1 METENSLSTEYQNE
15 IFPNKSAQL
24 DCLNVEP
31 DNMNHNI
38 MDVYLKKHKLDLKII
53 PTRNMIK
60 LSDLKSRFQLSA
72 DFSNLTTSNTMIQ
85 LESFT
90 TTTPTAS
97 SSSQPSP
104 NNSSSIDDLS
114 SIEISNKAMLSTS
127 VESTEFEDEDGSS
140 SSESADDQESSTMLG
155 KKIRKKREPSLKLQQ
170 KLNNQDLELIVN
182 CVKAKQANVS
192 IADVKKDEYVDKIL
206 KVKIMDDSLTLKLSN
221 GSKEALLKKSMFP
234 KELTTLF
241 DAFVSSLC
249 GQDSF
254 VDERRSIKPILKC
267 LVEACEFRS
276 LSEAEMIRHIKR

>member
-1 METENSLSTEYQNE
+1 METEISLSTDQQNE
-15 IFPNKSAQL
+15 ISPNKSAQL
-24 DCLNVEP
+24 DCLSLEP

-38 MDVYLKKHKLDLKII
+38 MDVYLKKHKLDLKLI

-85 LESFT
+85 LESVTPT
-90 TTTPTAS
+90 TTAS

-114 SIEISNKAMLSTS
+114 SIETSNKAMLSTS

-140 SSESADDQESSTMLG
+140 ESADDQESSVMLE
-155 KKIRKKREPSLKLQQ
+155 KKMRKKREPSLKLQQ

-206 KVKIMDDSLTLKLSN
+206 KVKIMDDSPHLKLSN